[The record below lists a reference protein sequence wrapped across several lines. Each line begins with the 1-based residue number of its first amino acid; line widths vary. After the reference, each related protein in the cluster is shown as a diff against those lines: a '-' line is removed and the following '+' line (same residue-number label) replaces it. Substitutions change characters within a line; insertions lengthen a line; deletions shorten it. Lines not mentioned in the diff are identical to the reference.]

1 MYLKLYRT
9 RFRAKGTEPVIVYL
23 NTKNRLYYIEGGQPL
38 GEGKKTEQLLGVS
51 LNTLEHSFGAES
63 KSVYKVKVDEKDGK
77 PVLKH
82 CSQCIYKT
90 RTLLSDNMSGAD
102 MEAYAKSK
110 LSPDSLVDELPFFLE
125 EKTVSDTPYEKTVS
139 DTPYEVAESV
149 ADLFGVS
156 STTENKAKD
165 EPSEPSTTEAK
176 AKDEPSKPST
186 AENKAKDEPSK
197 PSIKAPD
204 KAELDELAN
213 LRHRYFN
220 IYAEYDRLLKRAEVD
235 HEKEVL
241 QEQIKDLEERVDKL
255 RQMVL
260 THKYEQ
266 LDFVT
271 KGIKRKD

>member
-1 MYLKLYRT
+1 MYLKLYRA
-9 RFRAKGTEPVIVYL
+9 RFRARGSKESVIVYL
-23 NTKNRLYYIEGGQPL
+23 NTKNKLYYMKGGQPL

-63 KSVYKVKVDEKDGK
+63 KSAFKVKVGEKDGK

-90 RTLLSDNMSGAD
+90 RTLLSDNMRGED
-102 MEAYAKSK
+102 IEAYAKSR
-110 LSPDSLVDELPFFLE
+110 LSPDSLVDELPFSLE
-125 EKTVSDTPYEKTVS
+125 ETPYEVSSATEKTVS

-156 STTENKAKD
+156 STTEGKAKD
-165 EPSEPSTTEAK
+165 EPSTTEDK
-176 AKDEPSKPST
+176 V
-186 AENKAKDEPSK
+186 KDEPSK
-197 PSIKAPD
+197 PSIKAPS

-220 IYAEYDRLLKRAEVD
+220 IYAEYERLLKRVEVD
-235 HEKEVL
+235 HETEVL
-241 QEQIKDLEERVDKL
+241 REQIKDLEERVGKL
-255 RQMVL
+255 KQMVI
-260 THKYEQ
+260 THKYER
-266 LDFVT
+266 LDFVK